1 MDELALS
8 EPLKHAAADPHCWQC
23 PTSMAFQPHQNHHA
37 DSHLKRASI
46 AAETDVI
53 GIRGWHIYFEKSE
66 TSCLID
72 AYVTTQNTVV
82 TLSLCFLSLFSFLK
96 EYP

>member
-8 EPLKHAAADPHCWQC
+8 APLKHAAADLHCWQC
-23 PTSMAFQPHQNHHA
+23 PTSKAFQPHQNLHA
-37 DSHLKRASI
+37 DSYLKRTFI
-46 AAETDVI
+46 AAEIDVI
-53 GIRGWHIYFEKSE
+53 GVWGWHIYFEKFE
-66 TSCLID
+66 TSCLIH

-82 TLSLCFLSLFSFLK
+82 SLSLCFLSLFSFLK